1 MHTLEAKIRTATARD
16 TRESG
21 MIPAVVYGKD
31 VPSTNVMVGTS
42 EFIKLYREVG
52 QNHVFTIN
60 LDGKSYPVLV
70 QELQK
75 HPVFG
80 KPLHIDF
87 LTVDMKAPIQ
97 VKIPVKLT
105 GISPAILAGGKVNH
119 SVKEVEVRCLPAD
132 IVDAFELNVDNLV
145 AGKALSAA
153 DLKLD
158 EKKFSL
164 VTAAKLTIVV
174 ASGPRGG
181 GKEEEA
187 TPGKKK

>member
-31 VPSTNVMVGTS
+31 VPSTNVMVGNS

-52 QNHVFTIN
+52 QNHVFTVSV
-60 LDGKSYPVLV
+60 DGKSYPVLV

-75 HPVFG
+75 HPVLG

-87 LTVDMKAPIQ
+87 LTVDMKAPVQIK
-97 VKIPVKLT
+97 VPVKLIGT
-105 GISPAILAGGKVNH
+105 SPAILAGGKVNQ
-119 SVKEVEVRCLPAD
+119 SLKEVEVKCLPAD
-132 IVDAFELNVDNLV
+132 IVDAFELNIDGLV
-145 AGKALSAA
+145 TGKSLSVA
-153 DLKLD
+153 DLNLD
-158 EKKFSL
+158 KKFSL
-164 VTAAKLTIVV
+164 VTPAKLTIVV

-181 GKEEEA
+181 AKEEE
-187 TPGKKK
+187 TEQGKKK

>member
-105 GISPAILAGGKVNH
+105 GISPAILAGGKVNN

-132 IVDAFELNVDNLV
+132 IVDAFELNIDNLV
-145 AGKALSAA
+145 AGKSLSAA
-153 DLKLD
+153 DLGLD
-158 EKKFSL
+158 NKKFSL
-164 VTAAKLTIVV
+164 VTPGKLTIVV

-181 GKEEEA
+181 AKEEEA